1 MLRAPH
7 GRKIVIGMGD
17 DAAAWRPSRSHLSVI
32 STDALVEN
40 VHFRLGEATLEEI
53 GYRACA
59 ANVSDIAA
67 MGARPVLATVAI
79 GLPQRIEP
87 DDVLEI
93 YRGIDRLARSVK
105 IEIAGGDIVRSAELF
120 ISLTVVGEVSPTS
133 LKRRSGARV
142 NDVAAVTGPL
152 GASRAALESKAHH
165 LPPPRVAEGMW
176 LARSRSVHAMM
187 DISDGLSTDLARMAV
202 ASNCGAIVDQ
212 IPVAETA
219 RKFAISRGEDAQR
232 FAAAGGED
240 FELLAA
246 IAPRAFNYLSGR
258 FRKRF
263 GRPLL
268 RVGVFREEAGIE
280 RVGGGEPLPAGW
292 DHLRCPGS

>member
-1 MLRAPH
+1 
-7 GRKIVIGMGD
+7 
-17 DAAAWRPSRSHLSVI
+17 LSAI

-40 VHFRLGEATLEEI
+40 VHFRLEEETLEEI
-53 GYRACA
+53 GYRACV
-59 ANVSDIAA
+59 ANLSDIAA

-79 GLPQRIEP
+79 GLPRRIEP
-87 DDVLEI
+87 DAVLEI
-93 YRGIDRLARSVK
+93 YRGIDGLARTVK
-105 IEIAGGDIVRSAELF
+105 VEIVGGDIVRSDSLF
-120 ISLTVVGEVSPTS
+120 ISLTVVGEVSRAS
-133 LKRRSGARV
+133 IKRRSGARAK
-142 NDVAAVTGPL
+142 DVVAITGPL
-152 GASRAALESKAHH
+152 GASRAALESKARH

-187 DISDGLSTDLARMAV
+187 DISDGLSTDLGRMAA
-202 ASNCGAIVDQ
+202 ASHCGAIVEEV
-212 IPVAETA
+212 PVAETA
-219 RKFAISRGEDAQR
+219 RAFAMSRGEDAAR

-268 RVGVFREEAGIE
+268 RVGVFRGEEGVE
-280 RVGGGEPLPAGW
+280 RADGGEPFPAGW
-292 DHLRCPGS
+292 DHLK